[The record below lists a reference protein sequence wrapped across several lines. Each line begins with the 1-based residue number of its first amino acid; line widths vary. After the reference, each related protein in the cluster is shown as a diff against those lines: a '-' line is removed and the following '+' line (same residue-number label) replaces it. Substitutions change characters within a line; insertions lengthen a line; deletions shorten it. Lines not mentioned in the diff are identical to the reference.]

1 MNDALGHDALQ
12 NLLES
17 GNRIKE
23 LREDI
28 AQFEQDARD
37 EETEMWRALRKMN
50 YWKDCK
56 RTAEAELAEQLKK
69 EQP

>member
-28 AQFEQDARD
+28 EKFHANAR
-37 EETEMWRALRKMN
+37 EWEKEMWHSLGRMRIWKERAAL
-50 YWKDCK
+50 
-56 RTAEAELAEQLKK
+56 AEAELAAALKEK
-69 EQP
+69 P